1 MIDLISTTALV
12 ATITDGWEQ
21 CLLTN
26 GSLHELTHPL
36 HIDRELGLLK
46 DRREDGHRPRLLVRF
61 SDWREQCLR
70 KHRSSNCRID
80 LGTAPQMDRPQ
91 M

>member
-1 MIDLISTTALV
+1 MIDVISTTVLV
-12 ATITDGWEQ
+12 TTITDGWEQ

-26 GSLHELTHPL
+26 GSLNDLTHPL

-46 DRREDGHRPRLLVRF
+46 DRREDGHRPRLLVRL
-61 SDWREQCLR
+61 SDWKEQYLR
-70 KHRSSNCRID
+70 KRRSSNCRID
-80 LGTAPQMDRPQ
+80 LGTAPQMDRTQ